1 MAYKISDGN
10 EVQKIEN
17 WDEMIATLESWFDW
31 LPRMDYSGVPEGDVR
46 ALNEAAMTVMMNT
59 GYYVRVEE
67 VA

>member
-17 WDEMIATLESWFDW
+17 WDEMIATLESWNGNLD
-31 LPRMDYSGVPEGDVR
+31 LQADDGDVA
-46 ALNEAAMTVMMNT
+46 ALSRELDGT
-59 GYYVRVEE
+59 GYQVEE